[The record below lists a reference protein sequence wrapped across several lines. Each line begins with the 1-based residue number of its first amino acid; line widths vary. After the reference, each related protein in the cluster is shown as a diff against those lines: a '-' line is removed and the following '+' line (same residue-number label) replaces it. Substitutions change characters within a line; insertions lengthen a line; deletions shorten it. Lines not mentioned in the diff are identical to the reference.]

1 MLNHSMDNAFL
12 SNRVNSWLK
21 DRKEKTELNI
31 KKRLRLGKNELYL
44 RIFRYASV
52 LSNDPKPLKQYTLFK
67 KDYPFR
73 FPSLLTI
80 GSTNRKLTYMCLQ

>member
-52 LSNDPKPLKQYTLFK
+52 LSNDP
-67 KDYPFR
+67 
-73 FPSLLTI
+73 
-80 GSTNRKLTYMCLQ
+80 

>member
-1 MLNHSMDNAFL
+1 LLNCSMDSAFL

-31 KKRLRLGKNELYL
+31 KRMTSSGKNELCL

-52 LSNDPKPLKQYTLFK
+52 LSNDP
-67 KDYPFR
+67 
-73 FPSLLTI
+73 
-80 GSTNRKLTYMCLQ
+80 